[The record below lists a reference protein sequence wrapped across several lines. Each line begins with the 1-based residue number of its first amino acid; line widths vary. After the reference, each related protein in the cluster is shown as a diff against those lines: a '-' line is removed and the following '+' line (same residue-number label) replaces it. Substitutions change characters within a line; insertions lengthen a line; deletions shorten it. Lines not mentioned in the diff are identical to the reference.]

1 MSAIL
6 FSSTKIIFQ
15 KDLAKLY
22 ISLGA
27 ISSAYQIYEKLEMW
41 EDAVLCLIRTD
52 RTSEAIKII
61 EKQLKSRETANLWC
75 LLGDILQ
82 VGGGLMVPLV
92 SDKEAQIS
100 RLAVYNILPIKI
112 FKRQFFKLSHGIAKT
127 LCSASIHCKLR
138 TAGFFR
144 HYCAV
149 WELKWLM

>member
-61 EKQLKSRETANLWC
+61 EKQLKRRETANLWC

-92 SDKEAQIS
+92 LDKEAQIS
-100 RLAVYNILPIKI
+100 RLAVYNIY
-112 FKRQFFKLSHGIAKT
+112 T
-127 LCSASIHCKLR
+127 
-138 TAGFFR
+138 
-144 HYCAV
+144 Y
-149 WELKWLM
+149 